1 MNVGGTRLYG
11 EENKMCLNCGNCSKE
26 HQSNIDDAMDAVL
39 DSSVL

>member
-1 MNVGGTRLYG
+1 MSVVGIKLNG

-39 DSSVL
+39 DSIIL

>member
-1 MNVGGTRLYG
+1 VVGIKLNG